1 MLHGPALSYP
11 QLHQCFCDYSWLDS
25 ELCSMHE
32 LSGAYL
38 VAMLP
43 LEILGLCASRP
54 ALSCCSAS
62 RPALSCCSCLRRV
75 LSLRPPA
82 HPAATGSC
90 IVACSSAAAA
100 AFSSLLRHQHRTSLQ
115 LQGVMLTLC
124 IIVSLLCWRMC
135 IPHDICSCSSAGT
148 ASAGVCCATSCVVL

>member
-25 ELCSMHE
+25 ELCSTHE
-32 LSGAYL
+32 LSGACI

-43 LEILGLCASRP
+43 LEILVLCASRP
-54 ALSCCSAS
+54 AWSCCSS
-62 RPALSCCSCLRRV
+62 SSCLHRV

-90 IVACSSAAAA
+90 IVACSSPAAA
-100 AFSSLLRHQHRTSLQ
+100 AFSSLLLHQYRTSLQ

-135 IPHDICSCSSAGT
+135 IPHDICSCSSAAT
-148 ASAGVCCATSCVVL
+148 ASAGMLLRHQLHCPADARRC